1 MGAGD
6 GLCSPFM
13 RVLVSHGGGP
23 LLAGHRWRWWGV
35 ALAIIGVGGVWLWPS
50 LALVGCGAGHRWRW
64 WGVVLAIVGV
74 DWGWWWVLAASR
86 VTVCCCM

>member
-6 GLCSPFM
+6 GLCSLFM

-35 ALAIIGVGGVWLWPS
+35 ALAI
-50 LALVGCGAGHRWRW
+50 
-64 WGVVLAIVGV
+64 VGV
-74 DWGWWWVLAASR
+74 DWGWWWVLTASR